1 MLKKRAIK
9 EIANIIAGYTFRGAI
24 TPSVDGNIFVL
35 QAKDINKNEYI
46 EKIEDLTRT
55 PLEIPR
61 SNSYLKYDDV
71 LLTSRGAGN
80 RSFKSTLY
88 KSKADNVVAS
98 SSVYIIRIIE
108 EKILPEYLSLYL
120 NSIEGQK
127 ALYKIVTGAQIR
139 TINRKD
145 LDEMKVS
152 LPTLE
157 KQKILVAFY
166 ENINRQE
173 KITVRIKEIK
183 QNIMN
188 AITRDV
194 ATN

>member
-9 EIANIIAGYTFRGAI
+9 ETANIIGGYTFRGAI
-24 TPSVDGNIFVL
+24 KPTVDGSIYVI
-35 QAKDINKNEYI
+35 QAKDINKNEYVKSI
-46 EKIEDLTRT
+46 DKLTKIS
-55 PLEIPR
+55 LEIPR

-71 LLTSRGAGN
+71 LLTSRGADG

-88 KSKADNVVAS
+88 KSKANNVVAS
-98 SSVYIIRIIE
+98 SSIYIIRIKAE
-108 EKILPEYLSLYL
+108 NILPEYLSLYF

-139 TINRKD
+139 AINRKD
-145 LDEMKVS
+145 LEEMKIP
-152 LPTLE
+152 LPLLE
-157 KQKILVAFY
+157 KQKILTALY
-166 ENINRQE
+166 ENINRQV
-173 KITVRIKEIK
+173 KITARIKDIK

-188 AITRDV
+188 ALMRDV